1 VVGYSIRRFL
11 GSIPVIIMVSML
23 AFLGQQLVP
32 GDPILAIIGE
42 GEFAELATGG
52 SEALDARRKELGLD
66 RPAILQ
72 YVSYVERL
80 MQGDFG
86 RSFVSREPVLDMIRV
101 RLPIS
106 MKLNVITFMINIG
119 MGLSLGTI
127 AALRPGYTD
136 FFATVWAVLGV
147 ATPNFWAAILLIL
160 VFSVK
165 LGWLP
170 TSGWVDPF
178 SDPVEG
184 FKHLI
189 LPIFALSLFGSATI
203 MRQTRS
209 SLLEVLREDYIQ
221 TARAKGLIERRVVI
235 RHALK
240 NAMLPVMTIIGL
252 SLAGLIGGSV
262 LIERVFA
269 IPGVGRMAI
278 DAANRRDFP
287 VLQAIV
293 LLGTFAIVGAN
304 LVTDIAYAWLDP
316 RIKYS

>member
-1 VVGYSIRRFL
+1 MTGYIFRRIL

-42 GEFAELATGG
+42 GEFAELASGG
-52 SEALDARRKELGLD
+52 AEALDARRRELGLD
-66 RPAILQ
+66 RPAIVQ
-72 YVSYVERL
+72 YLTYIERL
-80 MQGDFG
+80 LQGDFG
-86 RSFVSREPVLDMIRV
+86 RSFVSREPVIEMIAT

-106 MKLNVITFMINIG
+106 MKLNFITFAINVTT
-119 MGLSLGTI
+119 GLSLGI
-127 AALRPGYTD
+127 YAALRPGYPD

-147 ATPNFWAAILLIL
+147 ATPNFWAAILMIL
-160 VFSVK
+160 VFGVW

-178 SDPVEG
+178 TDPVNG
-184 FKHLI
+184 IKHLI
-189 LPIFALSLFGSATI
+189 MPIAALSLFGSATI

-209 SLLEVLREDYIQ
+209 SLLEVLRQDFII
-221 TARAKGLIERRVVI
+221 TARAKGLIERRVVL

-240 NAMLPVMTIIGL
+240 NAMLPVMTIIGF

-262 LIERVFA
+262 VIERVFA

-278 DAANRRDFP
+278 DAANRQDFP

-304 LVTDIAYAWLDP
+304 LLTDIAYAYLDP